1 MKIEGLHVRA
11 SLEALYC
18 VLKQGTLSSA
28 LLKVQH
34 RKTCLNMTVDIC
46 CIYHCGHNTTAIW
59 GLSPTPV

>member
-34 RKTCLNMTVDIC
+34 RKTRLNMT
-46 CIYHCGHNTTAIW
+46 
-59 GLSPTPV
+59 